1 MLSITDIET
10 INAIYETPSLL
21 LIIMV
26 LSIWSIIWKG
36 FALWKASRKGQRNWF
51 VAMLIINTLGILEII
66 YIFYFQKKEKKE
78 SIIKE

>member
-10 INAIYETPSLL
+10 INAIYETPFLL